1 MEKIINF
8 KEKNVNLVFDEI
20 GISGPIYGPEAIHIY
35 FNREQIGEYS
45 FYHMRLTVSSLIMTS
60 WIFGDDFTDK
70 NFKLVESYSEEFA
83 SLIEREAKEYLDTLD
98 REYKLTSLS
107 KAKAIPQDEKL
118 PYDATLL
125 GVAYINEKL
134 IRAYNEWDNEKKILY
149 QFVTCNGGKPEYT
162 RNFQNATQNFTRFWN
177 VLNHG
182 ALTQAGQKYMMRHSE
197 KRYARERVY

>member
-1 MEKIINF
+1 MEKIIKF
-8 KEKNVNLVFDEI
+8 HEKNVNLIFDDI
-20 GISGPIYGPEAIHIY
+20 DISGAIYGPEAIHIH
-35 FNREQIGEYS
+35 FNKEQIAEYS
-45 FYHMRLTVSSLIMTS
+45 FYHERLTVPPLTLTS

-70 NFKLVESYSEEFA
+70 NFRLVEKYSEEFT
-83 SLIEREAKEYLDTLD
+83 SLIEREAKEYLKTLD
-98 REYKLTSLS
+98 KEYKFNSLS
-107 KAKAIPQDEKL
+107 KAKEIPQDEKL

-177 VLNHG
+177 TLNHG
-182 ALTQAGQKYMMRHSE
+182 ALTQVGQKYMMRHSE

>member
-1 MEKIINF
+1 MEKIIKF
-8 KEKNVNLVFDEI
+8 HEKNINLIFDDI
-20 GISGPIYGPEAIHIY
+20 DISGPIYGPEAIHIY
-35 FNREQIGEYS
+35 FNGEQIGEYS
-45 FYHMRLTVSSLIMTS
+45 FYHQRLSVQPLIQVS
-60 WIFGDDFTDK
+60 WIFGEDFTEK
-70 NFKLVESYSEEFA
+70 NFKMVEQYSVEFA
-83 SLIEREAKEYLDTLD
+83 SLIEREEKKYLDDLD

-107 KAKAIPQDEKL
+107 KAKAIPQTEKV
-118 PYDATLL
+118 PFGATLL
-125 GVAYINEKL
+125 GVAYLNEKL